1 METIKVNWELTP
13 SQRSALLNAL
23 LVAQCQSPSSED
35 LQVLITLTAQLKC
48 GEPYCSFCGNGGPIL
63 PEEDAEEEKEPDP
76 EEEYGNRI
84 DYEYEKWR
92 DQ

>member
-23 LVAQCQSPSSED
+23 LTAQRHSPTSED
-35 LQVLITLTAQLKC
+35 LQTLITLTAQLKC
-48 GEPYCSFCGNGGPIL
+48 GDPHCSFCGDGDSIL
-63 PEEDAEEEKEPDP
+63 EDESEEEEPDP

>member
-13 SQRSALLNAL
+13 SQRKALLDAL
-23 LVAQCQSPSSED
+23 LTAQRQSPTSED
-35 LQVLITLTAQLKC
+35 LQALITLTAQLKC
-48 GEPYCSFCGNGGPIL
+48 GDPHCSFCGDGDSIL
-63 PEEDAEEEKEPDP
+63 EDEEEEKEPDP